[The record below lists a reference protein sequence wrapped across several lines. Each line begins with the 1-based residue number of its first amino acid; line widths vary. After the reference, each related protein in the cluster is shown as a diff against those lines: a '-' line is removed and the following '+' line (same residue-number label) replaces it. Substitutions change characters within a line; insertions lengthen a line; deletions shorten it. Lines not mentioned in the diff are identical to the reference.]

1 MRHLYTF
8 YAQNVITMK
17 RHYHSAFNQSYME
30 DNGLS
35 ILSIRA
41 KTNQLD
47 FREKKLKHTLLQS
60 IVAKLHL
67 AFDYVT
73 LDPLLR
79 EYQLLTSNTS
89 SPASNTKN

>member
-8 YAQNVITMK
+8 YAQNEITMK
-17 RHYHSAFNQSYME
+17 LHYHSAFNQSYME

-47 FREKKLKHTLLQS
+47 FREKKTKTYFAPVNCGK
-60 IVAKLHL
+60 I
-67 AFDYVT
+67 
-73 LDPLLR
+73 
-79 EYQLLTSNTS
+79 
-89 SPASNTKN
+89 ASGL